1 MGHSMARSLDFW
13 EVGCGL
19 VERFRLR
26 VVVASVSDG
35 AIPVDGMAVSVLVE
49 GVGSEEGENG
59 GLRRMP

>member
-19 VERFRLR
+19 VGRFRLR
-26 VVVASVSDG
+26 VVVASVSDS
-35 AIPVDGMAVSVLVE
+35 AIAVDGMAVSVSVE
-49 GVGSEEGENG
+49 GGRSEEEENG